1 MTSYQFELRGNH
13 TMSLFEIYRN
23 ASTKSIALQYGELQF
38 TYNKYPG
45 LEDIENPYEILA
57 NMAIELEPYIFA
69 ENELPQGTLVEL
81 IDAFSDFQEAFDV
94 DLEEEIDGLKT
105 FLK

>member
-1 MTSYQFELRGNH
+1 MT
-13 TMSLFEIYRN
+13 LFEIYRN
-23 ASTKSIALQYGELQF
+23 TSTKSVALQYGELQF
-38 TYNKYPG
+38 TYAKYPG

-57 NMAIELEPYIFA
+57 NMSFELEPYLFN
-69 ENELPQGTLVEL
+69 ESELPQTTLNEL